1 MRSID
6 LFYDLRTLN
15 EIPEE
20 SKKIFFDL
28 NSRIL
33 PRRDINNGI
42 TKILLLFPTNEI
54 LNRSYK
60 KMLIN
65 TNMQRLEERSLLSV
79 NENRIYEF
87 FSVDDLLHHK
97 LVGKIYNQIR
107 FIEGK

>member
-1 MRSID
+1 MKSID

-42 TKILLLFPTNEI
+42 TKILLLFPTKEI

-65 TNMQRLEERSLLSV
+65 TNMQRLDERSLLSV
-79 NENRIYEF
+79 NENRIYDF
-87 FSVDDLLHHK
+87 LSVDDLLHHK
-97 LVGKIYNQIR
+97 LIGKIYNQIR